1 MSIPAKILVVDGHRL
16 LRDFLCSLLADQPD
30 WDVYETE
37 NGEVALERIQ
47 EVKPDVVVLAVMM
60 PEMNG
65 LEAARK
71 IRKLSPETRVKMTK
85 LKNLLAH
92 VAKTIADKDAEDL
105 LLDTAKNSLGIVER
119 CLLPHAFKATNDN
132 TEMWFRL
139 VEFHLEVAEGELMYA
154 EGVVAKDGATVRM
167 IG

>member
-1 MSIPAKILVVDGHRL
+1 MHK
-16 LRDFLCSLLADQPD
+16 
-30 WDVYETE
+30 
-37 NGEVALERIQ
+37 
-47 EVKPDVVVLAVMM
+47 
-60 PEMNG
+60 
-65 LEAARK
+65 
-71 IRKLSPETRVKMTK
+71 RVQRFHNKMTK

-92 VAKTIADKDAEDL
+92 LAKTIADKDAEHL

-139 VEFHLEVAEGELMYA
+139 TEFHLEVAEEELMYA
-154 EGVVAKDGATVRM
+154 EGVVAENGATVRM